1 MASQPHVPSL
11 DKPRLWLHYLRLYTR
26 WFGFPKALQI
36 FYTNLF
42 LPGRQVLVQPPG
54 VRAPIAL
61 RSRSSDFTIFGEVFT
76 GRHFSLRLTSSS
88 PMIIDAGANIGL
100 ASIYFANSYPQ
111 ATILALEPEQGNFIQ
126 LCKNTAA
133 YPQVQPIQCA
143 LWNEAT
149 ELILSGGVGHEA
161 GYRTWVSP
169 PPAPNAPHPMV
180 KTVTIPQLMAQ
191 HHLETI
197 DLLKIDI
204 EGAEKELFTSC
215 EDWIDRVGVIIIE
228 LHDFFRRGCALSFY
242 TATQGFDLEWHKYGH
257 VIVARTGFINA
268 KPQHRFSQE

>member
-1 MASQPHVPSL
+1 
-11 DKPRLWLHYLRLYTR
+11 
-26 WFGFPKALQI
+26 LQI

-42 LPGRQVLVQPPG
+42 LPGREVMVRAPG
-54 VRAPIAL
+54 FPAPIAL

-76 GRHFSLRLTSSS
+76 GQHFSLRLTS
-88 PMIIDAGANIGL
+88 PAPVIIDAGANIGL
-100 ASIYFANSYPQ
+100 ASIYFANRYPQ

-126 LCKNTAA
+126 LCKNTTA

-169 PPAPNAPHPMV
+169 PPASIATHRMV
-180 KTVTIPQLMAQ
+180 KTVTIPQLMEQ
-191 HHLETI
+191 RHLETI

-204 EGAEKELFTSC
+204 EGAEKEIFAAC
-215 EDWIDRVGVIIIE
+215 GEWIDRVGVIIIE

-242 TATQGFDLEWHKYGH
+242 TATQGFELEFHKWGH
-257 VIVARTGFINA
+257 VIVARSGTVLA
-268 KPQHRFSQE
+268 KPWLGSSPE